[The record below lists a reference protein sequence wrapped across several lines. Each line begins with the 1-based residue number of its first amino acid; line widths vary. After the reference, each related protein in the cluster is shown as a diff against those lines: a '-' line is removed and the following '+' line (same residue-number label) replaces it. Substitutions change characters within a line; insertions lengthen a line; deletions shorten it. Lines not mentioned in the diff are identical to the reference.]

1 MLQRM
6 RRGPEFR
13 RDPSRLPCNLP
24 HQRLT
29 RSLLH
34 DNAGSA
40 DLAHVRDPLMARVEA
55 ALFGAEE
62 PMTRR
67 ALSALVE
74 SPRSTDSDRAIAALQ
89 VALDSEGCAFQIV
102 ELAGGFQLLTRPVY
116 FSWLARLR
124 QGAGE
129 GRLTATLLETLAIV
143 AYRQPI
149 MRADLEV
156 IRGVDCRDSLHEL
169 MDRGLVRISGRDES
183 LGRPILYSTTKRF
196 LQLFGLR
203 DLSDLPPL
211 ETVKK

>member
-1 MLQRM
+1 
-6 RRGPEFR
+6 
-13 RDPSRLPCNLP
+13 LP

-34 DNAGSA
+34 DNVGSA
-40 DLAHVRDPLMARVEA
+40 DLANVRDPLMARVEA

-74 SPRSTDSDRAIAALQ
+74 SPRSADSGRAIAALQ
-89 VALDSEGCAFQIV
+89 ATLDSEECAFQIV
-102 ELAGGFQLLTRPVY
+102 ELAGGFQLLTRQVY

-124 QGAGE
+124 QGARE

-149 MRADLEV
+149 MRADLEL

-169 MDRGLVRISGRDES
+169 MVRGLVRISGRDES

-203 DLSDLPPL
+203 DLSDLPSL
-211 ETVKK
+211 ETAKK